1 MAGKHVSESYT
12 EQVQIL
18 SQSTLNGYNR
28 LFGGQ
33 LMQWIDVVAGGGAE
47 PAGVPPLYLCGP
59 LGPVGRAAVVARRHS
74 GCNVTTASVDNL
86 RFEGPAYA
94 NDTIV
99 LCGYIT
105 YTGRTSMEV
114 CVRTYVEELSGL
126 KRLINVAYL
135 VMVALN
141 AEERPTEVPKLVV
154 ESEAEKREWEAA
166 CERNA
171 IRKTRRKA
179 AQKELKG

>member
-28 LFGGQ
+28 VFGGQ
-33 LMQWIDVVAGGGAE
+33 LMQWIDVV
-47 PAGVPPLYLCGP
+47 
-59 LGPVGRAAVVARRHS
+59 AAVVARRHS

>member
-1 MAGKHVSESYT
+1 MCIRDRSYT

-33 LMQWIDVVAGGGAE
+33 LMQWIDVV
-47 PAGVPPLYLCGP
+47 
-59 LGPVGRAAVVARRHS
+59 AAVVARRHS

>member
-33 LMQWIDVVAGGGAE
+33 LMQWIDVV
-47 PAGVPPLYLCGP
+47 
-59 LGPVGRAAVVARRHS
+59 AAVVARRHS

-166 CERNA
+166 CERND

>member
-33 LMQWIDVVAGGGAE
+33 LMQWIDVV
-47 PAGVPPLYLCGP
+47 
-59 LGPVGRAAVVARRHS
+59 AAVVARRHS

-171 IRKTRRKA
+171 IHKTRRKA

>member
-33 LMQWIDVVAGGGAE
+33 LMQWIDVVA
-47 PAGVPPLYLCGP
+47 
-59 LGPVGRAAVVARRHS
+59 AVVARRHS
-74 GCNVTTASVDNL
+74 GCNVTTASVDNR

>member
-1 MAGKHVSESYT
+1 MEMGKRVSDSYT

-33 LMQWIDVVAGGGAE
+33 LMQWIDVVA
-47 PAGVPPLYLCGP
+47 
-59 LGPVGRAAVVARRHS
+59 AVVARRHS
-74 GCNVTTASVDNL
+74 NSNVTTAAVDNL

-99 LCGYIT
+99 LCGSIT

-114 CVRTYVEELSGL
+114 CVKTYVEELTGQ

-135 VMVALN
+135 VMVALDGS
-141 AEERPTEVPKLVV
+141 ERPTSVPQLIPSN
-154 ESEAEKREWEAA
+154 EEEQREWEAA
-166 CERNA
+166 KERNRL
-171 IRKTRRKA
+171 RKERRKN
-179 AQKELKG
+179 G